1 MIAIIGT
8 VKIYL
13 RDLGRKEKNAFL
25 DKQALGHTL
34 LLWMTAVR
42 VMVYYSK
49 ASFQTGVL
57 WNFELLHFTWVYHLQ
72 LFSLFSAQGIRKSD
86 HIWFPVQSFILS
98 VIISYQHT
106 FPWVCKWCGYFEK
119 NNGSLLELLFFWF
132 HWPFNWG
139 DFRGCGTPPLS
150 PCWILKGEDY
160 LLIRVHQCL

>member
-25 DKQALGHTL
+25 DKQALGHTF

-57 WNFELLHFTWVYHLQ
+57 RNFELLHFT
-72 LFSLFSAQGIRKSD
+72 
-86 HIWFPVQSFILS
+86 
-98 VIISYQHT
+98 
-106 FPWVCKWCGYFEK
+106 
-119 NNGSLLELLFFWF
+119 
-132 HWPFNWG
+132 
-139 DFRGCGTPPLS
+139 
-150 PCWILKGEDY
+150 
-160 LLIRVHQCL
+160 